1 MCLEL
6 GGLGGVGAV
15 RELEEDFVSGLWLE
29 VSVVDVAV
37 SADSSGEV
45 HILLEDSGALG
56 VDGAEVG
63 VLEDSD
69 DVSFRSFLEG
79 KESLRLESE
88 FVIEIRAD
96 ASDKSLERGAW
107 KEVADRFLIFLNL
120 SEGDGTWLVSSC
132 LLLLDSSGGWS

>member
-1 MCLEL
+1 MFKL
-6 GGLGGVGAV
+6 GALSGIGAI
-15 RELEEDFVSGLWLE
+15 RELEENFVSSLWLQ

-56 VDGAEVG
+56 VDGTEVG

-88 FVIEIRAD
+88 LVVKIRAD

-120 SEGDGTWLVSSC
+120 SEGDGTWLISSC
-132 LLLLDSSGGWS
+132 LLLLDSSSGWS